1 VFSEDLQIPSQVIDC
16 KELVLEAD
24 GVLVE
29 QKRLPGENVV
39 SLKFGELK
47 IKFFCE
53 LLGGNGGV
61 ADHLVHA

>member
-1 VFSEDLQIPSQVIDC
+1 LQIPSQVIDC

-39 SLKFGELK
+39 SVSLAKLRK
-47 IKFFCE
+47 AI
-53 LLGGNGGV
+53 NYM
-61 ADHLVHA
+61 AS

>member
-1 VFSEDLQIPSQVIDC
+1 MLCVLEDLQIPSQVIDC

-39 SLKFGELK
+39 SF
-47 IKFFCE
+47 I
-53 LLGGNGGV
+53 V
-61 ADHLVHA
+61 T